1 MRKVVLLSALAL
13 VAGALLLRVLQ
24 HDPGYVLIA
33 GFGKTLEM
41 RLGFAVLMISVAL
54 LLLWWMIGLVRR
66 LRHTWRHTRQRQ
78 QRRVEKRTQQ
88 GLIHYLEGNWQA
100 AEKDLVTAAR
110 RTEQPV
116 VHYLAAA
123 QSAYERGDTE
133 KARDYIHQAE
143 LSGSNGNGEDLAIA
157 LSQARMALLDNRLDD
172 CLAIL
177 NRCKTGHPLNPV
189 VLDLLRRVY
198 REQKDWRA
206 LEHLLPELEQKRLMS
221 REDLEDTTRSAYIG
235 QLLQIQEKRP
245 QAGEA
250 AAEELQALWTR
261 VPKAYKQ
268 DPQVLEHYARA
279 ATNIESHD
287 VLAGQLV
294 KSLKQQWSPGLVEMY
309 SRLEPTD
316 RHRQLQQVQKW
327 LDAHPE
333 DAVTQLACARIALR
347 NEMWGPAREHYLKSL
362 QLHPLP
368 QAYAELG
375 TLVAHLGDHEQS
387 RQYYQRG
394 LAMFTRDLPDLT
406 NTSSVSTA
414 PSLERQSAGLT
425 PQLKSRQGT

>member
-1 MRKVVLLSALAL
+1 MRKIVLLSALAL
-13 VAGALLLRVLQ
+13 VAGAILLRVLQ

-33 GFGKTLEM
+33 GFGKTVEM
-41 RLGFAVLMISVAL
+41 RLGFAVLMLSLLL
-54 LLLWWMIGLVRR
+54 LLLWWVIGILRR
-66 LRHTWRHTRQRQ
+66 LRHGWRHTRQRQ

-123 QSAYERGDTE
+123 QSAYERGDSE
-133 KARDYIHQAE
+133 KARIYMHQAE
-143 LSGSNGNGEDLAIA
+143 QSGGKGTGEDLAIA

-177 NRCKTGHPLNPV
+177 NRCKSGHPHNPV
-189 VLDLLRRVY
+189 VLNLLQRVY

-206 LEHLLPELEQKRLMS
+206 LEHLLSELDQKRLLTPT
-221 REDLEDTTRSAYIG
+221 DLEDSARSAYIG
-235 QLLQIQEKRP
+235 QLLQLQEKRL

-250 AAEELQALWTR
+250 AVEELQALWTR

-268 DPQVLEHYARA
+268 DPQVLEHYGRA
-279 ATNIESHD
+279 AMNVESHD

-294 KSLKQQWSPGLVEMY
+294 KSLKQQWSPGLVELY

-333 DAVTQLACARIALR
+333 DAIAQLASARIALR

-394 LAMFTRDLPDLT
+394 LAMFTKDLPDLS
-406 NTSSVSTA
+406 NAVSTA
-414 PSLERQSAGLT
+414 VAPSLQANAIGAT
-425 PQLKSRQGT
+425 PQRKDR